1 MHLSPGEMLEVDGD
15 GSIPFRDSGRGSES
29 SSRLLRSKHSDRCPG
44 LLAVVRSLLCYWMP
58 STKTTPTETTF
69 YSTTIMSS
77 ILVCYYGPDIC
88 CLRVARI
95 YHITNS
101 FLILTQ
107 QNHQKKTSRDHQG
120 CWCKTRDKYR
130 MQFGHNL
137 LANILALRIIH
148 SKRKNI
154 ELCHS
159 KFLKQFNIAQQ
170 SALCMRITCMNQSQ
184 WQLSYY
190 LWLPPHVVTSQ
201 GIRGTV
207 IASGNRPF
215 SVAVDRMQRED
226 APRLSPYPGSRV
238 VSADLI
244 LAFIK
249 HYLLTSFYSSRPLYI
264 YPIFNI
270 DSISFDISNIAIDNC
285 QLSSFLKMEKCLDT

>member
-1 MHLSPGEMLEVDGD
+1 
-15 GSIPFRDSGRGSES
+15 
-29 SSRLLRSKHSDRCPG
+29 
-44 LLAVVRSLLCYWMP
+44 MP

-88 CLRVARI
+88 CLRVART

-107 QNHQKKTSRDHQG
+107 QNQKKKHQG
-120 CWCKTRDKYR
+120 CSCKTRDKYR
-130 MQFGHNL
+130 MQFWHNL

-148 SKRKNI
+148 LKLKNI

-170 SALCMRITCMNQSQ
+170 STLCMRITCTNQSQ

-190 LWLPPHVVTSQ
+190 LILFVTSTA
-201 GIRGTV
+201 R
-207 IASGNRPF
+207 S
-215 SVAVDRMQRED
+215 
-226 APRLSPYPGSRV
+226 
-238 VSADLI
+238 
-244 LAFIK
+244 
-249 HYLLTSFYSSRPLYI
+249 H
-264 YPIFNI
+264 
-270 DSISFDISNIAIDNC
+270 
-285 QLSSFLKMEKCLDT
+285 